1 MAAKN
6 KRWPKIQEVHYEMYA
21 KWVGEH
27 GSHQHGMYFANTRM
41 LIHLNLENT
50 RENRQWVAYKFRIAN
65 PNYDIGSRDRKLKY
79 LSITEVTERMTAEGI
94 TIEETQEIV
103 NDKFILN
110 NIISILNGETVDP
123 NFLETVTPDKIIE
136 LLLKSIDTK
145 GRRSE
150 FNAKLHGLLIEHKQT
165 MPTGYQDDKPIILPK
180 DLSKMDETEQ
190 PRNSETD
197 T

>member
-1 MAAKN
+1 MAAEN
-6 KRWPKIQEVHYEMYA
+6 KRWPTIQEVHYEMYA

-27 GSHQHGMYFANTRM
+27 GSHQHGMYFVNTRM
-41 LIHLNLENT
+41 LTHLNLEDT
-50 RENRQWVAYKFRIAN
+50 RENRNWIANKFRVAN
-65 PNYDIGSRDRKLKY
+65 PNYDFGNRDRKLRY
-79 LSITEVTERMTAEGI
+79 LSITEVIERTAAEEI

-136 LLLKSIDTK
+136 LLLKSINTK

-150 FNAKLHGLLIEHKQT
+150 FNAKLHGLLTERKQT
-165 MPTGYQDDKPIILPK
+165 MPTGYQDDGPIILPE

-190 PRNSETD
+190 PRSSETD

>member
-1 MAAKN
+1 MAAEN
-6 KRWPKIQEVHYEMYA
+6 KRWPTIQEVHYEMYA

-27 GSHQHGMYFANTRM
+27 GSHQHGMYFVNTRM
-41 LIHLNLENT
+41 LTHLNLKDT
-50 RENRQWVAYKFRIAN
+50 RDNRKWIANKFRIAN
-65 PNYDIGSRDRKLKY
+65 PNYDFGNRDRKLRY
-79 LSITEVTERMTAEGI
+79 LSITEVIERTAAEEI

-136 LLLKSIDTK
+136 LLLKSINTK

-150 FNAKLHGLLIEHKQT
+150 FNAKLHGLLTERKQT
-165 MPTGYQDDKPIILPK
+165 MPTGYQDDKPIILPE

-190 PRNSETD
+190 PRSSETD

>member
-1 MAAKN
+1 MAAEN
-6 KRWPKIQEVHYEMYA
+6 KRWPTIQEVHYEMYA

-27 GSHQHGMYFANTRM
+27 GSHQHGMYFVNTRM
-41 LIHLNLENT
+41 LTHLNLKDT
-50 RENRQWVAYKFRIAN
+50 RDNRKWIANKFRIAN
-65 PNYDIGSRDRKLKY
+65 PNYDFGNRDRKLRY
-79 LSITEVTERMTAEGI
+79 LSITEVIERTAAEEI

-136 LLLKSIDTK
+136 LLLKSINTK

-150 FNAKLHGLLIEHKQT
+150 FNAKLHGLLTESKQT
-165 MPTGYQDDKPIILPK
+165 MPTGYQDDKPIILPE

-190 PRNSETD
+190 PRSSETD

>member
-1 MAAKN
+1 
-6 KRWPKIQEVHYEMYA
+6 
-21 KWVGEH
+21 
-27 GSHQHGMYFANTRM
+27 
-41 LIHLNLENT
+41 
-50 RENRQWVAYKFRIAN
+50 
-65 PNYDIGSRDRKLKY
+65 
-79 LSITEVTERMTAEGI
+79 MTAEGI

-136 LLLKSIDTK
+136 LLLKSINTK

-150 FNAKLHGLLIEHKQT
+150 FNAKLHGLLTEHKQT
-165 MPTGYQDDKPIILPK
+165 MPTGYQDDEPIMLPE
-180 DLSKMDETEQ
+180 DLSEIDETEQ
-190 PRNSETD
+190 PRSSETD